1 MVADEGARRMPAR
14 WNLAPNLTSLAGLA
28 SRSFGPAAA
37 MHVLA
42 RLRGSK
48 LGLRTHL
55 VLFGLAIVVPVQI
68 YSAVLLHRYSQS
80 EREQSEQRVLQIVRA
95 LNADIDREI
104 WAIITTL
111 ETLATSDALALKDF
125 KSFHLQAKEA
135 LKSRPW
141 NVLVIDAGRRQLV
154 NTRLPLGTPL
164 PVSEA
169 AEPDLVRIARETG
182 RPHVSDLFMGTV
194 AKRWI
199 FSVSVPVRPR
209 KDIEYAL
216 VMSLEPERLAE
227 ILNGESLPLGW
238 LAAVS
243 DRKNVSMARTHMAE
257 QFLGRPATEASLSQ
271 YGASSEGVIATT
283 DVEGKEARHAFHV
296 SKLTGWRVSA
306 WAPMS
311 VVEGQL
317 RQAWILFLWSG
328 LAMLGLSLLLAFGI
342 GRLMAQP
349 IGKLMQAGA
358 ALGQG
363 KPVVPIAS
371 TLREAD
377 ELSLVLSNAAKEL
390 DARMGAQAHLA
401 AIVSSSPSA
410 VISLSPDGIIRT
422 WNDAATSLFGYTA
435 EEAIGQPV
443 RILASDDARETFDK
457 LYASVRSGATVH
469 ADVVR
474 RHKDGRLI
482 DVSANV
488 APMRDDAGM
497 VVGISS
503 INRNIG
509 ERKARERHI
518 EFLMREL
525 AHRSKNMLAVVQA
538 IAGQTARSSPSL
550 QEFQPRFAQRIGAM
564 ARSQD
569 LLVAR
574 NWKGAEMG
582 ELVRA
587 QLAPFS
593 DEACS
598 RIDIAGP
605 DLDLKADAVHS
616 LTLALNELATNAAK
630 YGALSVPE
638 GRVVIAWEL
647 RDAATASP
655 RFHMSWRESNG
666 PPVTPPARKG
676 FGHVVISQMVAS
688 SLRGKVTL
696 DYAQDGLWWAI
707 DAPSASVI

>member
-14 WNLAPNLTSLAGLA
+14 WNLAANLASLAR
-28 SRSFGPAAA
+28 RSFGPAAA

-42 RLRGSK
+42 RIRGSK

-80 EREQSEQRVLQIVRA
+80 EREQSEQRVLQIARA

-104 WAIITTL
+104 SAIITTL
-111 ETLATSDALALKDF
+111 ETLATADALALKDF

-141 NVLVIDAGRRQLV
+141 NVLVIDATRRQLV
-154 NTRLPLGTPL
+154 NTRLPPGTPL

-182 RPHVSDLFMGTV
+182 RPYVSDLFMGTV
-194 AKRWI
+194 AKRWV

-216 VMSLEPERLAE
+216 VMSLEPERLIE
-227 ILNGESLPLGW
+227 ILKGESLPAGW
-238 LAAVS
+238 FAAVS

-257 QFLGRPATEASLSQ
+257 QFLGQPASEASLSH
-271 YGASSEGVIATT
+271 YGDSPEGVITT
-283 DVEGKEARHAFHV
+283 ADEAGKESRHAFHL

-317 RQAWILFLWSG
+317 RQAWTLFLWSG
-328 LAMLGLSLLLAFGI
+328 LVMLALSLLLAFGI
-342 GRLMAQP
+342 GRLMAEP
-349 IGKLMQAGA
+349 IGRLMQAGA

-363 KPVVPIAS
+363 KPVTPIAS

-422 WNDAATSLFGYTA
+422 WNDAATELFGYTGS
-435 EEAIGQPV
+435 EAIGQPV
-443 RILASDDARETFDK
+443 RILAPDDARETFDK

-488 APMRDDAGM
+488 APMRDDAGT

-503 INRNIG
+503 INRDIG

-582 ELVRA
+582 ELVRV
-587 QLAPFS
+587 QLAPFT

-638 GRVVIAWEL
+638 GRVAIAWEL
-647 RDAATASP
+647 RDAAATASP

-676 FGHVVISQMVAS
+676 FGHVIISQMVAS

-696 DYAQDGLWWAI
+696 DFAQDGLWWAI
-707 DAPSASVI
+707 DAPSASVV